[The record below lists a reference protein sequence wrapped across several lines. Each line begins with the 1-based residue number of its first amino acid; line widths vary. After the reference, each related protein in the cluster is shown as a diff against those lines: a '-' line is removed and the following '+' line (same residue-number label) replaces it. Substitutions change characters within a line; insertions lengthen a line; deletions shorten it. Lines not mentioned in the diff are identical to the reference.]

1 MELCEKA
8 CEEILETA
16 MVTFDTVNKM
26 DGNLTDWRSIFEA
39 AFSCILSLKD
49 TEAIMLFA
57 TMCICALDF
66 ETYSDLEDNLLNRS
80 KEIPMLN
87 TLRYMQLSKS
97 IDEQ

>member
-16 MVTFDTVNKM
+16 MTTLDTVGEV
-26 DGNLTDWRSIFEA
+26 DGNVTNWRSIFEA
-39 AFSCILSLKD
+39 AFSCLLSLKD
-49 TEAIMLFA
+49 TEALMLFA

-66 ETYSDLEDNLLNRS
+66 ETYSNLEDSLLERS

-87 TLRYMQLSKS
+87 TLRYMQLNKS